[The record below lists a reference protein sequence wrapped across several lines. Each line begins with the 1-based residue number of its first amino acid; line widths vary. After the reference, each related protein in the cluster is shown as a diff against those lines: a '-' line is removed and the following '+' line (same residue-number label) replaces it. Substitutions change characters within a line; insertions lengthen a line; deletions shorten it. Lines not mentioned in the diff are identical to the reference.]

1 MAKPNELGKL
11 GEDLAAKHLTG
22 KGYKIL
28 FRNWFWQKDELDII
42 CMQGNMLIVVEVK
55 TRATDYFGEPE
66 TAVTAGKR
74 RSVARASEAFI
85 LLHDFR
91 GEVRFDIIGILWDY
105 KAKTSSIN
113 HIEDAF
119 YATM

>member
-1 MAKPNELGKL
+1 MAKHNELGKL
-11 GEDLAAKHLTG
+11 GEDLAAKHLIKEG
-22 KGYKIL
+22 FIIL

-42 CMQGNMLIVVEVK
+42 CRKDEKLVVVEVK
-55 TRATDYFGEPE
+55 TRSSDTYGEPE
-66 TAVTAGKR
+66 TAVNQGKR
-74 RSVARASEAFI
+74 RSIARASEAFI
-85 LLHDFR
+85 LQHDFI

-105 KAKTSSIN
+105 KSKTCMLN